1 MLQPH
6 ASMANYCTSGSE
18 STNRESGSESI
29 SEHEGVT
36 IGLRPYLAIAND

>member
-18 STNRESGSESI
+18 STNRELGSESI
-29 SEHEGVT
+29 LEPGGSHNRFT
-36 IGLRPYLAIAND
+36 AIPYNY